1 MGRQQWTSAGT
12 LGLAVSTLVYL
23 AATKHFLAPI
33 AGRTTASLPE
43 SVLVEP
49 ASYANR
55 VKLTDAEYFINND
68 MVFHIAQYKPS
79 RLFARIYPYFKQKI
93 KNPRAIIHHKKEM
106 YARAANSTEHDV
118 LLSGGSGAIRPGM
131 LKKHFPANG
140 WTNTGRE
147 KLYLWMASLLFRRGG
162 LTPPC
167 YRIRINITLGL

>member
-147 KLYLWMASLLFRRGG
+147 KLYL
-162 LTPPC
+162 
-167 YRIRINITLGL
+167 